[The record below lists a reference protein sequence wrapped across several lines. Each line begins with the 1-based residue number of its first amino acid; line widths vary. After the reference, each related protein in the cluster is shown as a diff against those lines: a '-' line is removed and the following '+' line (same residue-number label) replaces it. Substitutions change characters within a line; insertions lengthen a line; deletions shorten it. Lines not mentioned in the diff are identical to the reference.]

1 MKSFKYAEKQRKQ
14 EEHEEING
22 ECAEIARNSTRE
34 DELQRKKREE
44 KRLGSQEKRLGSE
57 LLSKRVL

>member
-34 DELQRKKREE
+34 DELQRKKQEE
-44 KRLGSQEKRLGSE
+44 KWLGSQEKNG
-57 LLSKRVL
+57 